1 MSKSDSPTTIQKTF
15 CTTREAADLLGM
27 SVGTVQMWV
36 ESGMLQAWKT
46 SGGHRRVLRDSVDAL
61 LQKRSPLPK
70 EIESIAVAQPLKV
83 LVVEDDIHL
92 LRLYQTNLA
101 SWPMRPTVKLMDNAI
116 AALLEIGRDRPD
128 LLITDLKMP
137 DMDGFKMLRVLRQ
150 APEMAPCK
158 IVVVTG
164 LDAAEIQQRGGLP
177 SGVEVFPKPIP
188 FARILSIATALA
200 QSARAQSL

>member
-1 MSKSDSPTTIQKTF
+1 
-15 CTTREAADLLGM
+15 M